1 MKTKRLVQ
9 HTLAFLCFTIASCS
23 KNKPCVGSKTR
34 EESPK
39 QASIKVLTAN
49 IPTPPASSTNLITT
63 TSSQGLTA
71 EVTKLSD
78 NLSSS
83 ISTPNTS
90 SSALY
95 SSTTK
100 SEPAIIKKSLTEVHS
115 ADSDDPVAELHH
127 VLSEGIRPKVAD
139 KQSIEEA
146 YEEFYVL
153 VYKVKEE
160 LGKDLQELD
169 LVNKAYT
176 YKKLPTVIADH
187 YYRAALLQLVIL
199 LSNVEK
205 TYEMKQIGGK
215 EDTRTVQ
222 KFLAGGFLAVGNFI
236 AKRTVDRWRELGIT
250 LDGKTIDYWKKSD
263 HVSSLESLRK
273 K

>member
-9 HTLAFLCFTIASCS
+9 RALAFLCFTIASCS

-34 EESPK
+34 EKSPK
-39 QASIKVLTAN
+39 QVSIKVQKAEINPST
-49 IPTPPASSTNLITT
+49 ASSSSTIIT
-63 TSSQGLTA
+63 
-71 EVTKLSD
+71 LSAG
-78 NLSSS
+78 
-83 ISTPNTS
+83 T
-90 SSALY
+90 SALP
-95 SSTTK
+95 SATTK

-146 YEEFYVL
+146 YENLYKL

-160 LGKDLQELD
+160 LGKDLKELN

-222 KFLAGGFLAVGNFI
+222 KFLAGGFLGEGNFI

-263 HVSSLESLRK
+263 YVSSLESLRK